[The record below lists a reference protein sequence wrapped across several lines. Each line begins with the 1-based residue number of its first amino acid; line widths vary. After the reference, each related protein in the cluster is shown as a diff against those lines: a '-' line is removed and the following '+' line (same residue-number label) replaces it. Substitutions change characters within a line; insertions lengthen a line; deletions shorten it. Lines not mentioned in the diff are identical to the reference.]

1 MDRSETES
9 EEEPTSQRQ
18 GKAAKGK
25 SCKGYLYFSSSLK
38 SKSRNPRCIGISRT
52 LQQVPGYI
60 VGQTEMEASKEGRD
74 LTDFNYGCVG
84 YSVYLDRI
92 GKDRVADNQGAKAE
106 LPVCVGLEILVDRR
120 LSAGEPAPASAPAH
134 IHNREVPG
142 YIVGQTEMEASKEGR
157 DLTDF
162 NYGCVG
168 YSVYLD
174 RIGKDHV
181 ADNQGAKAE
190 LPVCVGLEILVDRR
204 LSADEPA
211 PASAPAH
218 IHNREGCHLS
228 KWFTRN
234 ANLVASGVAR
244 NVRRVGNSIKETL
257 DDVLY
262 PYRKRPK

>member
-1 MDRSETES
+1 MDGSETER
-9 EEEPTSQRQ
+9 EEEPLNTEESQSQSQRQ
-18 GKAAKGK
+18 VKVAKGN

-38 SKSRNPRCIGISRT
+38 SKARNPRCIGISRT

-60 VGQTEMEASKEGRD
+60 VGQTETEASKEGRD

-120 LSAGEPAPASAPAH
+120 LSADESAPASAPAH
-134 IHNREVPG
+134 IHNRED
-142 YIVGQTEMEASKEGR
+142 GR
-157 DLTDF
+157 
-162 NYGCVG
+162 
-168 YSVYLD
+168 
-174 RIGKDHV
+174 
-181 ADNQGAKAE
+181 E
-190 LPVCVGLEILVDRR
+190 LPQPRR
-204 LSADEPA
+204 HR
-211 PASAPAH
+211 PAH
-218 IHNREGCHLS
+218 SVGDDFLNR
-228 KWFTRN
+228 FTRN

-244 NVRRVGNSIKETL
+244 NVHRVGNSIKETL

>member
-1 MDRSETES
+1 MDRSETER
-9 EEEPTSQRQ
+9 EEEPTNTNTNTNTKEGQV
-18 GKAAKGK
+18 KVAKGK
-25 SCKGYLYFSSSLK
+25 TCKGYLYFSSSLK
-38 SKSRNPRCIGISRT
+38 SKARNPRCIGISRT

-60 VGQTEMEASKEGRD
+60 VGQTEMEASKEASKEGRD

-120 LSAGEPAPASAPAH
+120 LSA
-134 IHNREVPG
+134 
-142 YIVGQTEMEASKEGR
+142 
-157 DLTDF
+157 
-162 NYGCVG
+162 
-168 YSVYLD
+168 
-174 RIGKDHV
+174 
-181 ADNQGAKAE
+181 
-190 LPVCVGLEILVDRR
+190 
-204 LSADEPA
+204 DEPA

-218 IHNREGCHLS
+218 IHNREDGRELPQPRRHRPAHSVGDDFLS
-228 KWFTRN
+228 RFTRN

-244 NVRRVGNSIKETL
+244 NMRRVGNSIKETF